1 MSKAPTNE
9 RILEETARFPDLVDL
24 VVDGAG
30 NRAFLT
36 KDGRALLQY
45 EQDGGGST
53 LIPDKGEG
61 VAWAL
66 PDFRAIK
73 ADYDGLKAGR
83 THPDSMFMNIREAL
97 AARAA
102 LPTDDYYDLLTAW
115 IFHTYRQDWLDYSPV
130 LFLFGVSERGKS
142 RIGKTIAFMSYRGI
156 PTGTLNEAALFW
168 WPDRFEP
175 TLFVDVVD
183 VKKKA
188 MARGSL
194 DTLCNR
200 FERGHKEL
208 RINPEKAGS
217 QVFRTHAPFGP
228 TILAS
233 NEMLDECFTSRG
245 LFLVP
250 PNAPGVYKKP
260 HESDL
265 VRRRAMLTAWRWW
278 TMAEEQA
285 PDPNV
290 RGAGTGRWQD
300 ITQPLRQITA
310 MVAPDRLP
318 AVDAALAHLYRE
330 RQEQK
335 GRTTDAE
342 LLRAVVLVRRVQA
355 DLGKDTAVSTEDVR
369 DQFEKLAGWPKPP
382 GARYVGIHLQAL
394 GFQAVKLEGGLK
406 RGWACRPERFDDLV
420 RQYGLEDGWTDRGQ
434 IEGQIE
440 AVPALSGS
448 DRKTDG

>member
-24 VVDGAG
+24 VIDGAG
-30 NRAFLT
+30 NRAFLMR
-36 KDGRALLQY
+36 DGRALLRY
-45 EQDGGGST
+45 EQDGGGPT
-53 LIPDKGEG
+53 LIPDRGEG

-73 ADYDGLKAGR
+73 ADYDGLKDGR
-83 THPDSMFMNIREAL
+83 TRPDSLFMNVREAL
-97 AARAA
+97 TAHAA

-168 WPDRFEP
+168 WPDTYES

-188 MARGSL
+188 LARGSL

-233 NEMLDECFTSRG
+233 NEMLDERFTSRG

-250 PNAPGVYKKP
+250 PNAPRAYKKP
-260 HESDL
+260 RERDL
-265 VRRRAMLTAWRWW
+265 VRWRAMLTAWRWW
-278 TMAEEQA
+278 TMTEEQS
-285 PDPNV
+285 PDPHV
-290 RGAGTGRWQD
+290 RGAGIGRWQD
-300 ITQPLRQITA
+300 ITQPLRQITT
-310 MVAPDRLP
+310 MVAPDRLS
-318 AVDAALAHLYRE
+318 AVDGALAHLYRE
-330 RQEQK
+330 RQGEK
-335 GRTTDAE
+335 SRTDDAE
-342 LLRAVVLVRRVQA
+342 LIRAVALVRQA
-355 DLGKDTAVSTEDVR
+355 QATSGGDTTAATADVR
-369 DQFEKLAGWPKPP
+369 DEFEKLVKWDRRPSP
-382 GARYVGIHLQAL
+382 RHVGVRLQAL
-394 GFQAVKLEGGLK
+394 GFQQVKMDGGAK
-406 RGWACRPERFDDLV
+406 RGWYCKPEAFDDLV
-420 RQYGLEDGWTDRGQ
+420 RQYGIDDKC
-434 IEGQIE
+434 
-440 AVPALSGS
+440 SGV
-448 DRKTDG
+448 